1 MVSGAGPAAGQDG
14 TAVGGFARHATISGA
29 SRLAGAT
36 RPAWRWGTF
45 EADLGLRP
53 GYYVSWSRARDGTS
67 GEEHDLRARARLGIS
82 WNASSVL
89 TFRGRLAGRLS
100 TDQDALRFYVRDHAP
115 AGGLRQGEA
124 TVDELYVR
132 WTPSDRFHIRAGR
145 MQTRFEM
152 VGVARKS
159 LDRNDSPST
168 DVTWT
173 DGVHA
178 SAVLGG
184 GWRPQVILQRNGSRG
199 PTNVVR
205 SPLDVTGSRS
215 RVTIVAAV
223 RNDEHSGPW
232 VQRDV
237 DLTYIP
243 GSVPQVDGAAP
254 GADARR
260 KGYLALVAR
269 GGIEPGIGLLGGR
282 VVLAAAIGFAPTTPS
297 RTLLGTGAADDG
309 DGDGLSYQISANL
322 MNVGDAHS
330 FGLVHLRAGDGW
342 LISPDVPHNSRDWEG
357 RYYWQYAPWGR
368 LDLRLR
374 HRKELRPQ
382 PGAEERR
389 RKYDFYVRTTLRF
402 GPSRAASTTSATV
415 DRTSSRPD

>member
-1 MVSGAGPAAGQDG
+1 MVGVDDVDQRIGRRLKAAGYALMSLTLVTSGQVAGRAPVASAVVRRGLTFGIAAVMASGTGTVAGQEG
-14 TAVGGFARHATISGA
+14 TAKRASARPATTGGAAA
-29 SRLAGAT
+29 AGAT
-36 RPAWRWGTF
+36 RSAWRWGVV

-53 GYYVSWSRARDGTS
+53 GYYSSWSREGAGTS
-67 GEEHDLRARARLGIS
+67 GETHDLRARAQLGIH
-82 WNASSVL
+82 WNASGAL
-89 TFRGRLAGRLS
+89 RFRGRLAGRLS
-100 TDQDALRFYVRDHAP
+100 TDQDALRFYVRGHAP
-115 AGGLRQGEA
+115 TGGLRPGEA

-132 WTPSDRFHIRAGR
+132 WAPADRFVVRAGR

-178 SAVLGG
+178 SAALGG
-184 GWRPQVILQRNGSRG
+184 GWRPQVVLQRNGSQG
-199 PTNVVR
+199 PTNVIR
-205 SPLDVTGSRS
+205 SPLDVTGSGS

-223 RNDEHSGPW
+223 RNDERSGPW

-243 GSVPQVDGAAP
+243 RSVPQVDGAAS
-254 GADARR
+254 GVDVRR

-269 GGIEPGIGLLGGR
+269 GGIEPGMDFLGGR
-282 VVLAAAIGFAPTTPS
+282 VVLAAAIGFAPTTPP

-309 DGDGLSYQISANL
+309 DGDGWSYQLSANL
-322 MNVGDAHS
+322 INAGGVHS

-342 LISPDVPHNSRDWEG
+342 LISPDIPQNSRDWEIG
-357 RYYWQYAPWGR
+357 RA
-368 LDLRLR
+368 
-374 HRKELRPQ
+374 H
-382 PGAEERR
+382 
-389 RKYDFYVRTTLRF
+389 V
-402 GPSRAASTTSATV
+402 
-415 DRTSSRPD
+415 